1 MKKQRSNWYIAATHY
16 LTAGFAV
23 PFLLG
28 LLTSFLILNIPL
40 PTRLLFT
47 TGIGGILFGFILL
60 ILAIWLGTMY
70 SARYLKK
77 TYVITS
83 ESKQRIVNLA
93 TIYFVVLRSIFYM
106 TGFLWA
112 ILIARVS
119 GAMILNL
126 LLQLLFLVATGGA
139 LFYYLSRKY
148 ITEDS
153 AITNQ

>member
-1 MKKQRSNWYIAATHY
+1 MKKQSSNWYIAATHY
-16 LTAGFAV
+16 LTAGFVA
-23 PFLLG
+23 PLLLG
-28 LLTSFLILNIPL
+28 FLASFLASITP
-40 PTRLLFT
+40 LFT
-47 TGIGGILFGFILL
+47 AGIGKILFGFIFLV
-60 ILAIWLGTMY
+60 LAIWLGTMY

-93 TIYFVVLRSIFYM
+93 TIYFVVLRLIFYM
-106 TGFLWA
+106 FGFLSIMA
-112 ILIARVS
+112 KIRIS
-119 GAMILNL
+119 GGMITDFLLNI
-126 LLQLLFLVATGGA
+126 FIFVVIGGA

>member
-1 MKKQRSNWYIAATHY
+1 MKKQSSNWYIAATHY
-16 LTAGFAV
+16 LTAGFVA
-23 PFLLG
+23 PLLLG
-28 LLTSFLILNIPL
+28 FLASFLTSITP
-40 PTRLLFT
+40 LFT
-47 TGIGGILFGFILL
+47 AGIGKILFGFIFLV
-60 ILAIWLGTMY
+60 LAIWLGTMY

-93 TIYFVVLRSIFYM
+93 TIYFVVLRLIFYM
-106 TGFLWA
+106 FGFLSIMA
-112 ILIARVS
+112 KIRIS
-119 GAMILNL
+119 GGMITDFLLNI
-126 LLQLLFLVATGGA
+126 FIFVVIGGA